1 MLRLLIVDDE
11 PIIREALSEMIDY
24 ISLGYKL
31 IGTAKNGMEAYDI
44 ICDEYPD
51 VVITDIKMP
60 ILNGL
65 ELIEKAHKTDQHITF
80 ILLSGYGEFEYAR
93 KAMQFGVKH
102 YLLKS
107 RRAKRS

>member
-44 ICDEYPD
+44 ICDEYP
-51 VVITDIKMP
+51 
-60 ILNGL
+60 
-65 ELIEKAHKTDQHITF
+65 
-80 ILLSGYGEFEYAR
+80 Y
-93 KAMQFGVKH
+93 
-102 YLLKS
+102 
-107 RRAKRS
+107 

>member
-80 ILLSGYGEFEYAR
+80 ILLSGVWR
-93 KAMQFGVKH
+93 I
-102 YLLKS
+102 
-107 RRAKRS
+107 